1 MRGPVVLL
9 FIALRSG
16 PGKKNARYRAQAR
29 RTFLSPTMT
38 HLTAPFAYKFFVD
51 GPCCDDEG
59 NDVIS
64 RKRTNADV
72 KSGLVRREFNEL
84 YGDTNYKNQW
94 GSARVSNYGRDW
106 DVSIVSWAAHNYR
119 FSFIL
124 STDDDALIC
133 TQNLLFQLSQPPFQ
147 TAATDRPFVLGFP
160 RWDQFDNCFL
170 LASYHVAVFFRDR
183 YYELLRPTHTA
194 NSTRGATFG
203 AAWSRKHGRWRAVL
217 REHLSPA
224 FTQRSGAPTCFR
236 CGAVA
241 PTHPCCK
248 YEEGPSSIHHG
259 TSSSFVFFRVPAL
272 CSDHSLP
279 ACSSRRPLAHR
290 GSPPK

>member
-72 KSGLVRREFNEL
+72 KSGLVRREFNGL

-133 TQNLLFQLSQPPFQ
+133 TQNLLFQLEQFATQLSPPISAPGVGLPWVRAVKPLALPAERFPHRRVEERRDAAGTADVRARQRRGVLAGEQ
-147 TAATDRPFVLGFP
+147 TQRAKAESDAAMAA
-160 RWDQFDNCFL
+160 L
-170 LASYHVAVFFRDR
+170 LEDLDDEAAGR
-183 YYELLRPTHTA
+183 A
-194 NSTRGATFG
+194 AGG
-203 AAWSRKHGRWRAVL
+203 AASGSNSR
-217 REHLSPA
+217 
-224 FTQRSGAPTCFR
+224 
-236 CGAVA
+236 
-241 PTHPCCK
+241 
-248 YEEGPSSIHHG
+248 EGSKMPQKKKKKKNKKG
-259 TSSSFVFFRVPAL
+259 KR
-272 CSDHSLP
+272 
-279 ACSSRRPLAHR
+279 
-290 GSPPK
+290 

>member
-1 MRGPVVLL
+1 
-9 FIALRSG
+9 
-16 PGKKNARYRAQAR
+16 
-29 RTFLSPTMT
+29 MT